1 MITLKDFQAIRH
13 KCGEKY
19 CPKDWTLALWADFY
33 GDCITLVAE
42 NKQDDAEWM
51 DSLYKCYDVPKELVD
66 NVTAFIKENISEFG
80 ENIG

>member
-13 KCGEKY
+13 RCAEKY

-33 GDCITLVAE
+33 GDCIKIVAG